1 MSRHTVGIISAGVSC
16 FLDIEQIRK
25 SIGENVQHVR
35 ALDYTSFD
43 QTSCKRFRALLNV
56 HLVILEV
63 YPLHEQAR
71 VSIKLL
77 TSSLCAPIMAMCV
90 IRI

>member
-1 MSRHTVGIISAGVSC
+1 MYRIEFQDMPRQTVGIVSAGVSC

-43 QTSCKRFRALLNV
+43 WTSCEIPRFAN
-56 HLVILEV
+56 
-63 YPLHEQAR
+63 
-71 VSIKLL
+71 
-77 TSSLCAPIMAMCV
+77 
-90 IRI
+90 